1 MADQK
6 GMSGIDVR
14 AMTAELSEKLPLW
27 VGKIYQ
33 YDATT
38 LGIRIN
44 GEGGAKYQFFVEVGR
59 RAHLVGA
66 LPEAPKFP
74 LSYAMLLRKHL
85 EGGRVIEVG
94 QYGLQRIFY
103 IDVGKKGGTLRLVF
117 ELFDDGNIILL
128 DGEGVIIKPLWH
140 HRFKDRA
147 VVPGEVYALPEGT
160 DCSGYDEE
168 GFAAMLAASDRDL
181 VRTLAVN
188 CLLGGKYA
196 EVICAAAGVDKN
208 MPAPEA
214 DASAIYA
221 AFHQTL
227 ATIEGD
233 RHPVITDKGCWPV
246 PGIGTEKKE
255 YPSFNEALE
264 AFYPTTAAEKKAEKK
279 KPKLSR
285 EEVILRQQKAALKK
299 FDGKIARAEKA
310 IEAVYTHYTQVQEV
324 IAVLDQVSKERSWQE
339 IEAVLKESDLPAAQV
354 VVAVHPADAAV
365 DLDLEGVQVKVYVHE
380 SVEVNLQ
387 HYYDQI
393 KKFKKKK
400 QGALDAMARGV
411 PKKKEKPKETF
422 TLMKAK
428 WFHRFR
434 WFYTSDGVLVL
445 GGRDASQNEELVKR
459 YMEGKDTFV
468 HADVHGGSVVIV
480 KGETAHL
487 EDEVAQFAASYSNA
501 WKAGHFTADV
511 YMARPDQ
518 VSKTP
523 ESGEYVARGAFI
535 IRGERRYAHNV
546 TLGAAIGVQ
555 FRPSVAVIGG
565 PVEAIKQRAEH
576 FIELTPG
583 TFGPNDVA
591 RKAQRVLKEK
601 VGEETWKSLRTAL
614 NTEAIAAFVPPGGTD
629 IVGEE

>member
-14 AMTAELSEKLPLW
+14 AMTAELSEMLPLW

-33 YDATT
+33 YDNRT
-38 LGIRIN
+38 LGIRLN

-59 RAHLVGA
+59 RAHLVGS
-66 LPEAPKFP
+66 LPEAPMFP

-85 EGGRVIEVG
+85 DGGKVVGVG

-103 IDVGKKGGTLRLVF
+103 LDVGKKGGTLRLIF
-117 ELFDDGNIILL
+117 ELFDEGNIVLL
-128 DGEGVIIKPLWH
+128 DGEGVIVKPLLH

-147 VVPGEVYALPEGT
+147 VVPGEEYVLPEGT
-160 DCSGYDEE
+160 DCSGYEEE
-168 GFAAMLAASDRDL
+168 GFAAMLAESDRDL
-181 VRTLAVN
+181 VRTLAVR

-196 EVICAAAGVDKN
+196 ELVCADVGVDKN

-214 DASAIYA
+214 DAGAVYA
-221 AFHQTL
+221 ALHRAL
-227 ATIEGD
+227 DAIEGD

-246 PGIGTEKKE
+246 GGIGEEKKAF
-255 YPSFNEALE
+255 PTFNEALE
-264 AFYPTTAAEKKAEKK
+264 AFYPMTAAEKKAEEK

-285 EEVILRQQKAALKK
+285 EEVILQQQKAAIKK

-310 IEAVYTHYTQVQEV
+310 IEAVYTNYTVVQEV
-324 IAVLDQVSKERSWQE
+324 IAVLDPASRERSWQE
-339 IEAVLKESDLPAAQV
+339 IETVLKGSDLPAAQV
-354 VVAVHPADAAV
+354 IAAVHPADAAV
-365 DLDLEGVQVKVYVHE
+365 DLDLEGVRVKIYVHE
-380 SVEVNLQ
+380 GVETNLE
-387 HYYDQI
+387 HYYGQI
-393 KKFKKKK
+393 KKFRKKK
-400 QGALDAMARGV
+400 QGAIDAMARGV

-422 TLMKAK
+422 TLLKKK

-434 WFYTSDGVLVL
+434 WFYTTDGTLVL

-480 KGETAHL
+480 KGETAHMD
-487 EDEVAQFAASYSNA
+487 DEVAQFAASYSNA

-535 IRGERRYAHNV
+535 IRGERRYIRNV
-546 TLGAAIGVQ
+546 PLGAAIGVQ
-555 FRPSVAVIGG
+555 FKPSVAVIGG
-565 PVEAIKQRAEH
+565 PLEAVKERAEH
-576 FIELTPG
+576 VLELTPG

-591 RKAQRVLKEK
+591 RKAQRILKEK
-601 VGEETWKSLRTAL
+601 VGEETWKSLRVAL